1 MLRIISDGKI
11 YTPCK
16 NGKKN
21 AMKCKTFLG
30 MEFKCWKAKNISRN
44 KNYCFNILKYTSG
57 HM

>member
-30 MEFKCWKAKNISRN
+30 MEFKC
-44 KNYCFNILKYTSG
+44 
-57 HM
+57 